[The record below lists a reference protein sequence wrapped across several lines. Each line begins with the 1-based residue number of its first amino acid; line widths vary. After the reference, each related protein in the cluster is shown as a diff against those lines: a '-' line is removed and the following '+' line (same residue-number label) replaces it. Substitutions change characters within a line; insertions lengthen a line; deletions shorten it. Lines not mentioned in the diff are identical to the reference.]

1 MSRPRAP
8 LLLMSYLNPLLAF
21 GFANLAAASERAGV
35 CGFIVP
41 DLPFDESEEFRA
53 ALAPHGLALI
63 QMVTPV
69 TKPERMARLCAATQ
83 GFVYAVTMT
92 GTTGRTAAVPAEVT
106 SYLDAVRGAAKLPVC
121 AGFGIRSREQVEQLR
136 GHVAGVIVGSALVEV
151 MENGQDAAAIPE
163 IAAPGRR
170 LTLRLQHKLPGYAM
184 LAVLIGGLSM
194 VSPFSIDTFFPAF
207 HAMERA
213 LHVDAWQLQQVIT
226 AYMVPFAF
234 ASLVHGPLSDA
245 IGRRPVMIWG
255 MALYTVGSIA
265 CTLAPNYMS
274 LIAARALQGATAGVG
289 VVIGRAVIRDLYE
302 GARAQRLMSVTTMIF
317 SIAPAVAPIVGGWA
331 HVAFGWRA
339 VFAFMVLCGLMFAF
353 SAWWKLPETHAAR
366 GAHPVQCDATSSS
379 TSLTVLRHPEFLML
393 ASAAALNFNSIALF
407 IGSAPAIVETHW
419 GLGETSYWMLF
430 LPVIGGILV
439 GATIAG
445 YMAGRLDLVF
455 QVRIGFGITFTVAL
469 IRVLLHLAMTD
480 LPIPLQQAL
489 LFTQCHR
496 RAVRIS
502 RPDACACSTCFRR
515 RAAPR
520 LPRSLSWR

>member
-1 MSRPRAP
+1 
-8 LLLMSYLNPLLAF
+8 
-21 GFANLAAASERAGV
+21 
-35 CGFIVP
+35 
-41 DLPFDESEEFRA
+41 
-53 ALAPHGLALI
+53 
-63 QMVTPV
+63 
-69 TKPERMARLCAATQ
+69 
-83 GFVYAVTMT
+83 
-92 GTTGRTAAVPAEVT
+92 
-106 SYLDAVRGAAKLPVC
+106 
-121 AGFGIRSREQVEQLR
+121 
-136 GHVAGVIVGSALVEV
+136 
-151 MENGQDAAAIPE
+151 
-163 IAAPGRR
+163 
-170 LTLRLQHKLPGYAM
+170 M

-289 VVIGRAVIRDLYE
+289 VVIGRAVIRDLYD

-339 VFAFMVLCGLMFAF
+339 VFAFMVLCGLVFAL
-353 SAWWKLPETHAAR
+353 SAWWKLPETLPPAAR
-366 GAHPVQCDATSSS
+366 IPFSGRNLVS
-379 TSLTVLRHPEFLML
+379 TSLTVLRHPEFMML

-430 LPVIGGILV
+430 LPVISGILV
-439 GATIAG
+439 GAIIAG
-445 YMAGRLDLVF
+445 YTAGRFDLVL

-469 IRVLLHLAMTD
+469 VRVLLHLAMGD
-480 LPIPLQQAL
+480 LSIPLQQAL
-489 LFTQCHR
+489 LFTSAIGAQFAFPILTLRMLDLFPAARGTAASAQSFMALMFTAFTLGIMAPKVLVHLHWIAWMSLAYTIGAWTCWYLSR
-496 RAVRIS
+496 RWHERVVGQPA
-502 RPDACACSTCFRR
+502 
-515 RAAPR
+515 
-520 LPRSLSWR
+520 

>member
-1 MSRPRAP
+1 
-8 LLLMSYLNPLLAF
+8 
-21 GFANLAAASERAGV
+21 
-35 CGFIVP
+35 
-41 DLPFDESEEFRA
+41 
-53 ALAPHGLALI
+53 
-63 QMVTPV
+63 
-69 TKPERMARLCAATQ
+69 
-83 GFVYAVTMT
+83 
-92 GTTGRTAAVPAEVT
+92 
-106 SYLDAVRGAAKLPVC
+106 
-121 AGFGIRSREQVEQLR
+121 
-136 GHVAGVIVGSALVEV
+136 
-151 MENGQDAAAIPE
+151 
-163 IAAPGRR
+163 
-170 LTLRLQHKLPGYAM
+170 M

-339 VFAFMVLCGLMFAF
+339 VFAFMVLCGMVFAF
-353 SAWWKLPETHAAR
+353 SAWWRLPETLPAAAR
-366 GAHPVQCDATSSS
+366 VPFSGRNLVSTSS
-379 TSLTVLRHPEFLML
+379 TVLRHPEFMML

-407 IGSAPAIVETHW
+407 IGSAPAMVETHW

-430 LPVIGGILV
+430 LPVISGILV
-439 GATIAG
+439 GATVAG
-445 YMAGRLDLVF
+445 YLAGRLDLVL
-455 QVRIGFGITFTVAL
+455 QVRIGFGITFMVAL
-469 IRVLLHLAMTD
+469 VRVLLHLTMTD

-489 LFTQCHR
+489 LFGSAIGAQFAFPMLTLRMLDLFPAARGTAASAQSFMALMLTAFTLGIVAPKVLGHLHWIAWMSLAYATATWACWYLSR
-496 RAVRIS
+496 RWHE
-502 RPDACACSTCFRR
+502 
-515 RAAPR
+515 RALAHPA
-520 LPRSLSWR
+520 

>member
-1 MSRPRAP
+1 
-8 LLLMSYLNPLLAF
+8 
-21 GFANLAAASERAGV
+21 
-35 CGFIVP
+35 
-41 DLPFDESEEFRA
+41 
-53 ALAPHGLALI
+53 
-63 QMVTPV
+63 
-69 TKPERMARLCAATQ
+69 
-83 GFVYAVTMT
+83 
-92 GTTGRTAAVPAEVT
+92 
-106 SYLDAVRGAAKLPVC
+106 
-121 AGFGIRSREQVEQLR
+121 
-136 GHVAGVIVGSALVEV
+136 
-151 MENGQDAAAIPE
+151 
-163 IAAPGRR
+163 
-170 LTLRLQHKLPGYAM
+170 M

-226 AYMVPFAF
+226 AYLVPFAF

-289 VVIGRAVIRDLYE
+289 VVIGRAVIRDLYD

-339 VFAFMVLCGLMFAF
+339 VFAFMVLCGLVFAF
-353 SAWWKLPETHAAR
+353 PAWWKLPETLPPAAR
-366 GAHPVQCDATSSS
+366 IPFSGRNLVS
-379 TSLTVLRHPEFLML
+379 TSLTVLRHPEFMML

-430 LPVIGGILV
+430 LPVISGILV
-439 GATIAG
+439 GAIIAG

-469 IRVLLHLAMTD
+469 VRVALHLAMTD
-480 LPIPLQQAL
+480 LSIPLQQAL
-489 LFTQCHR
+489 LF
-496 RAVRIS
+496 
-502 RPDACACSTCFRR
+502 
-515 RAAPR
+515 
-520 LPRSLSWR
+520 